1 MSLRRVEKKKLFGRN
16 KKFVEVHTSAKWQR
30 FFNSNI
36 RHKWKCISSF
46 LLDDWLSLEFVFPY
60 NISNSIL
67 GTRFPVHTLFQ
78 TTSIYWC

>member
-30 FFNSNI
+30 FLNSNI